1 MATNTGTKTDY
12 PFAKL
17 RDMLRPG
24 YGEGDQGI
32 IHHKHVVGGLHV
44 FPSVE
49 KMRQMHASVREAGVL
64 CYVVNVE
71 ADQIIINETYTLSD
85 DLLTF
90 IPCSFGKEG
99 PAGKEGPPGRQ
110 GEPGPRGRDLRFEDL
125 TPAQLLAITGPRGP
139 IGHDGPRGKDGKDG
153 KDGLAGPALR
163 FSDLTPADKAE
174 LKGEPGLP
182 GRDGTNGTN
191 GRDGTNGTNGKD
203 GIDGKDGKNGTNGKD
218 GIDGKDGKDG
228 KDGVDGR
235 SLTFADLTAAD
246 KAELKGAP
254 GLPGRD
260 GTNGT
265 NGTNG
270 VNGKDGKD
278 GINGTNGTNGKD
290 GIDGKD
296 GKDGKDGVDGRSL
309 TFADLTAADKAE
321 LKGAPGLPGRDGTNG
336 TNGTNG
342 VNGKDGKDGING
354 TNGTNGKDG
363 IDGAIGP
370 RGKSGAPTSVFALGK
385 SYEKDTVVLGTN
397 ARGLSSLYVA
407 KGNVTSASVAPKD
420 DPANWLE
427 VPLIPQE
434 MEELLTGDISYD
446 VAGSAAGVKAGK
458 LIMAPVIPRK
468 IKLTKNTPTVWVET
482 ASTVA
487 RTLTFTATGTS
498 VTPLG
503 TITIPA
509 GASGFIPNLTLGFTA
524 PFDIAANTIIKCVNG
539 PEAAFDL
546 ISISIPGE
554 RVLP

>member
-71 ADQIIINETYTLSD
+71 GDQIIINETYTLSD

-125 TPAQLLAITGPRGP
+125 TPAQLLAITGARGP
-139 IGHDGPRGKDGKDG
+139 IGLDGPRGKDGKDG

-163 FSDLTPADKAE
+163 FSDLTPAEKAE
-174 LKGEPGLP
+174 LKGEPGLS
-182 GRDGTNGTN
+182 GRDGTNGT
-191 GRDGTNGTNGKD
+191 
-203 GIDGKDGKNGTNGKD
+203 NGTNGKD

-235 SLTFADLTAAD
+235 SLTFADLTAAE

-278 GINGTNGTNGKD
+278 GINGTNGV
-290 GIDGKD
+290 DGKD
-296 GKDGKDGVDGRSL
+296 G
-309 TFADLTAADKAE
+309 T
-321 LKGAPGLPGRDGTNG
+321 
-336 TNGTNG
+336 
-342 VNGKDGKDGING
+342 
-354 TNGTNGKDG
+354 
-363 IDGAIGP
+363 DGAIGP
-370 RGKSGAPTSVFALGK
+370 RGKSGAPTSVFALGT

-407 KGNVTSASVAPKD
+407 NGNVTSASVAPKD

-482 ASTVA
+482 ASTVD

-503 TITIPA
+503 TITILA

-524 PFDIAANTIIKCVNG
+524 PFDIAADTIIKCVNG
-539 PEAAFDL
+539 PEAVFDL

>member
-24 YGEGDQGI
+24 YGDGDQGI

-49 KMRQMHASVREAGVL
+49 KMHQMHASVREAGVL

-99 PAGKEGPPGRQ
+99 PEGKEGPPGRQ

-139 IGHDGPRGKDGKDG
+139 IGHDGPPGKDGKDG

-174 LKGEPGLP
+174 LKGAPGLP

-191 GRDGTNGTNGKD
+191 GRDGT
-203 GIDGKDGKNGTNGKD
+203 NGTNGKD

-235 SLTFADLTAAD
+235 SLTFADLTAAE

-278 GINGTNGTNGKD
+278 GINGTNGV
-290 GIDGKD
+290 DGK
-296 GKDGKDGVDGRSL
+296 
-309 TFADLTAADKAE
+309 
-321 LKGAPGLPGRDGTNG
+321 
-336 TNGTNG
+336 
-342 VNGKDGKDGING
+342 
-354 TNGTNGKDG
+354 
-363 IDGAIGP
+363 DGAIGP
-370 RGKSGAPTSVFALGK
+370 RGKSGAPTSVFALGT

-482 ASTVA
+482 ASTVD

-524 PFDIAANTIIKCVNG
+524 PFDIAADTIIKCVNG

>member
-49 KMRQMHASVREAGVL
+49 KMHQMHASVREAGVL

-125 TPAQLLAITGPRGP
+125 TPAQLLAITGARGP
-139 IGHDGPRGKDGKDG
+139 IGHDGPPGKDGKDG

-163 FSDLTPADKAE
+163 FSDMTPADKAE

-191 GRDGTNGTNGKD
+191 GRDGTNGTNGR
-203 GIDGKDGKNGTNGKD
+203 
-218 GIDGKDGKDG
+218 
-228 KDGVDGR
+228 DGV
-235 SLTFADLTAAD
+235 
-246 KAELKGAP
+246 
-254 GLPGRD
+254 D

-265 NGTNG
+265 NG
-270 VNGKDGKD
+270 
-278 GINGTNGTNGKD
+278 
-290 GIDGKD
+290 IDGKD
-296 GKDGKDGVDGRSL
+296 G
-309 TFADLTAADKAE
+309 T
-321 LKGAPGLPGRDGTNG
+321 
-336 TNGTNG
+336 
-342 VNGKDGKDGING
+342 
-354 TNGTNGKDG
+354 
-363 IDGAIGP
+363 DGAIGP
-370 RGKSGAPTSVFALGK
+370 RGKSGAPNSVFALGT

-407 KGNVTSASVAPKD
+407 NGNVTSASVAPKD

-468 IKLTKNTPTVWVET
+468 IKLTENTPTVWVET

-524 PFDIAANTIIKCVNG
+524 PFDIAADTIIKCVNG
-539 PEAAFDL
+539 PEAVFDL

>member
-24 YGEGDQGI
+24 YGDGDQGI

-125 TPAQLLAITGPRGP
+125 TPAQLLAITGARGP
-139 IGHDGPRGKDGKDG
+139 IGHDGPPGKDGKDG

-203 GIDGKDGKNGTNGKD
+203 GIDGKDGK
-218 GIDGKDGKDG
+218 DG

-235 SLTFADLTAAD
+235 SLTFADLTAAE

-278 GINGTNGTNGKD
+278 GINGTNGV
-290 GIDGKD
+290 DGKD
-296 GKDGKDGVDGRSL
+296 G
-309 TFADLTAADKAE
+309 T
-321 LKGAPGLPGRDGTNG
+321 
-336 TNGTNG
+336 
-342 VNGKDGKDGING
+342 
-354 TNGTNGKDG
+354 
-363 IDGAIGP
+363 DGAIGP
-370 RGKSGAPTSVFALGK
+370 RGKSGAPTSVFALGT

-468 IKLTKNTPTVWVET
+468 IKLTKNTPTIWVET

-487 RTLTFTATGTS
+487 RTLTFTATGTA

-509 GASGFIPNLTLGFTA
+509 GASGFIPNLKLGFTA
-524 PFDIAANTIIKCVNG
+524 PFDIAADTIIKCVNG

>member
-24 YGEGDQGI
+24 YGDGDQGI

-139 IGHDGPRGKDGKDG
+139 IGHDGPPGKDGKDG

-163 FSDLTPADKAE
+163 FSDLTP
-174 LKGEPGLP
+174 
-182 GRDGTNGTN
+182 
-191 GRDGTNGTNGKD
+191 
-203 GIDGKDGKNGTNGKD
+203 
-218 GIDGKDGKDG
+218 
-228 KDGVDGR
+228 
-235 SLTFADLTAAD
+235 AD

-278 GINGTNGTNGKD
+278 GINGTNGV
-290 GIDGKD
+290 DGKD
-296 GKDGKDGVDGRSL
+296 G
-309 TFADLTAADKAE
+309 T
-321 LKGAPGLPGRDGTNG
+321 
-336 TNGTNG
+336 
-342 VNGKDGKDGING
+342 
-354 TNGTNGKDG
+354 
-363 IDGAIGP
+363 DGAIGP
-370 RGKSGAPTSVFALGK
+370 RGKSGAPTSVFALGT

-468 IKLTKNTPTVWVET
+468 IKLTENTPTVWVET
-482 ASTVA
+482 ASTVD
-487 RTLTFTATGTS
+487 RTLTFTATGTA

-524 PFDIAANTIIKCVNG
+524 PFDIAADTIIKCVNG

>member
-24 YGEGDQGI
+24 YGDGDQGI

-203 GIDGKDGKNGTNGKD
+203 GIDGKDGK
-218 GIDGKDGKDG
+218 DG

-235 SLTFADLTAAD
+235 SLTFADLTAAE

-278 GINGTNGTNGKD
+278 GINGTNGV
-290 GIDGKD
+290 DGKD
-296 GKDGKDGVDGRSL
+296 G
-309 TFADLTAADKAE
+309 T
-321 LKGAPGLPGRDGTNG
+321 
-336 TNGTNG
+336 
-342 VNGKDGKDGING
+342 
-354 TNGTNGKDG
+354 
-363 IDGAIGP
+363 DGAIGP
-370 RGKSGAPTSVFALGK
+370 RGKSGAPTSVFALGT

-468 IKLTKNTPTVWVET
+468 IKLTENTPTVWVET

-524 PFDIAANTIIKCVNG
+524 PFDIAADTIIKCVNG

>member
-12 PFAKL
+12 PFAQL

-49 KMRQMHASVREAGVL
+49 KMHQMHASVREAGVL

-99 PAGKEGPPGRQ
+99 PEGKEGPFGRQ

-125 TPAQLLAITGPRGP
+125 TPAQLLAITGARGP
-139 IGHDGPRGKDGKDG
+139 IGLDGPRGKDGKDG

-163 FSDLTPADKAE
+163 FSDLTPAQKEE
-174 LKGEPGLP
+174 LRGEPGVD
-182 GRDGTNGTN
+182 GRDGINGTN
-191 GRDGTNGTNGKD
+191 GRDGTNGTNGV
-203 GIDGKDGKNGTNGKD
+203 DGKDGADGTNGINGTNGKD
-218 GIDGKDGKDG
+218 GVDGKDGKDG
-228 KDGVDGR
+228 ADGL
-235 SLTFADLTAAD
+235 SLTFADLTPAQ
-246 KAELKGAP
+246 KEELRGEPGTAGLNGA
-254 GLPGRD
+254 
-260 GTNGT
+260 
-265 NGTNG
+265 
-270 VNGKDGKD
+270 DGKD
-278 GINGTNGTNGKD
+278 GINGTNGTNGA
-290 GIDGKD
+290 DGKD
-296 GKDGKDGVDGRSL
+296 GKDGKDG
-309 TFADLTAADKAE
+309 
-321 LKGAPGLPGRDGTNG
+321 TNG
-336 TNGTNG
+336 A
-342 VNGKDGKDGING
+342 DGKDGA
-354 TNGTNGKDG
+354 
-363 IDGAIGP
+363 DGAPGV
-370 RGKSGAPTSVFALGK
+370 RGKSGAPTGVFTAGN

-407 KGNVTSASVAPKD
+407 NGNVTSASVAPKD

-468 IKLTKNTPTVWVET
+468 IKLTKNTPTIWVET

-524 PFDIAANTIIKCVNG
+524 PFDIAADTIIKCVNG
-539 PEAAFDL
+539 PEAVFDL
-546 ISISIPGE
+546 ISISIPGK

>member
-125 TPAQLLAITGPRGP
+125 TPAQLLAITGARGP
-139 IGHDGPRGKDGKDG
+139 IGHDGPPGKDGKDG

-203 GIDGKDGKNGTNGKD
+203 GIDGKDGK
-218 GIDGKDGKDG
+218 DG

-235 SLTFADLTAAD
+235 SLTFADMTAAE

-278 GINGTNGTNGKD
+278 GINGTNGV
-290 GIDGKD
+290 DGKD
-296 GKDGKDGVDGRSL
+296 G
-309 TFADLTAADKAE
+309 T
-321 LKGAPGLPGRDGTNG
+321 
-336 TNGTNG
+336 
-342 VNGKDGKDGING
+342 
-354 TNGTNGKDG
+354 
-363 IDGAIGP
+363 DGAIGP
-370 RGKSGAPTSVFALGK
+370 RGKSGAPTSVFALGT

-487 RTLTFTATGTS
+487 RTLTFTATGTA

-524 PFDIAANTIIKCVNG
+524 PFDIAADTIIKCVNG

>member
-24 YGEGDQGI
+24 YGDGDQGI

-125 TPAQLLAITGPRGP
+125 TPAQLQAITGPRGP
-139 IGHDGPRGKDGKDG
+139 IGPTGP
-153 KDGLAGPALR
+153 
-163 FSDLTPADKAE
+163 T
-174 LKGEPGLP
+174 
-182 GRDGTNGTN
+182 
-191 GRDGTNGTNGKD
+191 
-203 GIDGKDGKNGTNGKD
+203 
-218 GIDGKDGKDG
+218 GKDGKDG

-278 GINGTNGTNGKD
+278 GINGTNGV
-290 GIDGKD
+290 DGKD
-296 GKDGKDGVDGRSL
+296 G
-309 TFADLTAADKAE
+309 T
-321 LKGAPGLPGRDGTNG
+321 
-336 TNGTNG
+336 
-342 VNGKDGKDGING
+342 
-354 TNGTNGKDG
+354 
-363 IDGAIGP
+363 DGAIGP
-370 RGKSGAPTSVFALGK
+370 RGKSGAPTSVFALGT

-458 LIMAPVIPRK
+458 LIMAQVIPRK
-468 IKLTKNTPTVWVET
+468 IKLTENTPTVWVET

-524 PFDIAANTIIKCVNG
+524 PFDIAADTIIKCVNG

>member
-99 PAGKEGPPGRQ
+99 PEGKEGPP
-110 GEPGPRGRDLRFEDL
+110 DL
-125 TPAQLLAITGPRGP
+125 TPAQLLAITGARGP
-139 IGHDGPRGKDGKDG
+139 IGHDGPPGKDGKDG

-163 FSDLTPADKAE
+163 FSDLTPAEKAE
-174 LKGEPGLP
+174 LKGEPGLS

-191 GRDGTNGTNGKD
+191 GRDGTNGTNGRD
-203 GIDGKDGKNGTNGKD
+203 GVDGTNGTNGTNGKD

-235 SLTFADLTAAD
+235 SLTFADMTAAE

-278 GINGTNGTNGKD
+278 GINGTNGV
-290 GIDGKD
+290 DGKD
-296 GKDGKDGVDGRSL
+296 G
-309 TFADLTAADKAE
+309 T
-321 LKGAPGLPGRDGTNG
+321 
-336 TNGTNG
+336 
-342 VNGKDGKDGING
+342 
-354 TNGTNGKDG
+354 
-363 IDGAIGP
+363 DGAIGP
-370 RGKSGAPTSVFALGK
+370 RGKSGAPTSVFALGT

-468 IKLTKNTPTVWVET
+468 IKLTENTPTVWVET

-524 PFDIAANTIIKCVNG
+524 PFDIAADTIIKCVNG
-539 PEAAFDL
+539 PEAVFDL

>member
-24 YGEGDQGI
+24 YGDGDQVI

-71 ADQIIINETYTLSD
+71 ADKIIINETYTLSD

-203 GIDGKDGKNGTNGKD
+203 GINGKDGKDGTNGKD
-218 GIDGKDGKDG
+218 GIAGKDGKDG

-235 SLTFADLTAAD
+235 SLTFADLTPAD

-278 GINGTNGTNGKD
+278 GINGTNGV
-290 GIDGKD
+290 DGKD
-296 GKDGKDGVDGRSL
+296 G
-309 TFADLTAADKAE
+309 T
-321 LKGAPGLPGRDGTNG
+321 
-336 TNGTNG
+336 
-342 VNGKDGKDGING
+342 
-354 TNGTNGKDG
+354 
-363 IDGAIGP
+363 DGAIGP
-370 RGKSGAPTSVFALGK
+370 RGKSGAPTSVFAIGT

-407 KGNVTSASVAPKD
+407 NGNVTRASVAPKD

-468 IKLTKNTPTVWVET
+468 IKLTENTPTIWVET

-524 PFDIAANTIIKCVNG
+524 PFDIAADTIIKCVNG

>member
-49 KMRQMHASVREAGVL
+49 KMHQMHASVREAGVL

-125 TPAQLLAITGPRGP
+125 TPAQLLAITGARGP
-139 IGHDGPRGKDGKDG
+139 IGHDGPPGKDGKDG

-163 FSDLTPADKAE
+163 FSDMTPADKAE

-191 GRDGTNGTNGKD
+191 GRDGTNGTNGR
-203 GIDGKDGKNGTNGKD
+203 
-218 GIDGKDGKDG
+218 
-228 KDGVDGR
+228 DGV
-235 SLTFADLTAAD
+235 
-246 KAELKGAP
+246 
-254 GLPGRD
+254 D

-265 NGTNG
+265 NG
-270 VNGKDGKD
+270 
-278 GINGTNGTNGKD
+278 
-290 GIDGKD
+290 IDGKD
-296 GKDGKDGVDGRSL
+296 G
-309 TFADLTAADKAE
+309 T
-321 LKGAPGLPGRDGTNG
+321 
-336 TNGTNG
+336 
-342 VNGKDGKDGING
+342 
-354 TNGTNGKDG
+354 
-363 IDGAIGP
+363 DGAIGP
-370 RGKSGAPTSVFALGK
+370 RGKSGAPNSVFALGT

-407 KGNVTSASVAPKD
+407 NGNVTSASVAPKD

-524 PFDIAANTIIKCVNG
+524 PFDIAEDTIIKCVNG
-539 PEAAFDL
+539 PEAVFDL

>member
-49 KMRQMHASVREAGVL
+49 KMHQMHASVREAGVL

-99 PAGKEGPPGRQ
+99 PEGKEGPPGRQ

-163 FSDLTPADKAE
+163 FSDLTPAEKAE
-174 LKGEPGLP
+174 LKGEPGLS

-191 GRDGTNGTNGKD
+191 GRD
-203 GIDGKDGKNGTNGKD
+203 
-218 GIDGKDGKDG
+218 
-228 KDGVDGR
+228 
-235 SLTFADLTAAD
+235 
-246 KAELKGAP
+246 
-254 GLPGRD
+254 
-260 GTNGT
+260 GT

-278 GINGTNGTNGKD
+278 GINGTNGV
-290 GIDGKD
+290 DGKD
-296 GKDGKDGVDGRSL
+296 G
-309 TFADLTAADKAE
+309 T
-321 LKGAPGLPGRDGTNG
+321 
-336 TNGTNG
+336 
-342 VNGKDGKDGING
+342 
-354 TNGTNGKDG
+354 
-363 IDGAIGP
+363 DGAIGP
-370 RGKSGAPTSVFALGK
+370 RGKSGAPTSVFAIGT

-407 KGNVTSASVAPKD
+407 NGNVTSASVAPKD

-468 IKLTKNTPTVWVET
+468 IKLTKNTPTIWVET
-482 ASTVA
+482 ASKVD

-524 PFDIAANTIIKCVNG
+524 PFDIAADTIIKCVNG
-539 PEAAFDL
+539 PEAVFDL